1 MRKKGLKKIKIKEIK
16 TALKA
21 EMEKVNKRLLEQT
34 RLKKKKRK
42 KGKEKWKKNK
52 N

>member
-1 MRKKGLKKIKIKEIK
+1 MKIKKIKI
-16 TALKA
+16 ALKT

-42 KGKEKWKKNK
+42 EKWKKNK